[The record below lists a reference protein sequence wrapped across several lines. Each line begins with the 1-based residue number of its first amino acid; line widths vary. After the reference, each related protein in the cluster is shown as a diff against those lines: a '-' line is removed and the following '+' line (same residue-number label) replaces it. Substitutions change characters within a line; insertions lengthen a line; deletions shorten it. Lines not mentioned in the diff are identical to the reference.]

1 MKKIFNVMMLVIAM
15 TMFTV
20 NSFAQA
26 PNNKQR
32 LTREQLSEKQA
43 KYIANDLALDNETT
57 AKFINTYTQCQKEIW
72 ALGPRPRRN
81 GNNNGR
87 NGNNN
92 GRNDNNNEEQIGQ
105 NIKKRF
111 EMSEKILDIRQ
122 KYYKEYSKFLTQK
135 QIQRVYEVEKNMMKR
150 FAQHKRKG
158 GQRGMRGQ
166 HGQRLVDKNSTK

>member
-26 PNNKQR
+26 PSKKQR

-43 KYIANDLALDNETT
+43 KYIANDLALDDETT

-87 NGNNN
+87 NS
-92 GRNDNNNEEQIGQ
+92 NNNEEQIGQ

-122 KYYKEYSKFLTQK
+122 KYYKEYSKFMTQK
-135 QIQRVYEVEKNMMKR
+135 QIQRVYEIEKNMMKR
-150 FAQHKRKG
+150 FAQRKG
-158 GQRGMRGQ
+158 KNGQRPMRGK
-166 HGQRLVDKNSTK
+166 HEQRLMDKNSTK

>member
-32 LTREQLSEKQA
+32 LTREQLAEKQA
-43 KYIANDLALDNETT
+43 QHIAKDLALDDETT
-57 AKFINTYTQCQKEIW
+57 ARFINTYTQCQKEIW
-72 ALGPRPRRN
+72 ALGSRPRRD
-81 GNNNGR
+81 
-87 NGNNN
+87 
-92 GRNDNNNEEQIGQ
+92 DNNNEEQIGQ

-135 QIQRVYEVEKNMMKR
+135 QIQRVYKIEKNMMKR
-150 FAQHKRKG
+150 FAQRKG
-158 GQRGMRGQ
+158 KKGQRPMRGQ
-166 HGQRLVDKNSTK
+166 SRPRPMDNNSTK

>member
-1 MKKIFNVMMLVIAM
+1 MKKIFNVMMLVVALM
-15 TMFTV
+15 LVSV
-20 NSFAQA
+20 NSFAQNA
-26 PNNKQR
+26 NDKQR
-32 LTREQLSEKQA
+32 LNREQLSEKQA
-43 KYIANDLALDNETT
+43 KYIANELMLDNETT
-57 AKFINTYTQCQKEIW
+57 AKFVNVYTQCQKEVW

-81 GNNNGR
+81 ANG
-87 NGNNN
+87 
-92 GRNDNNNEEQIGQ
+92 NEEQIEQ

>member
-43 KYIANDLALDNETT
+43 KYIANNLALDDETT

-72 ALGPRPRRN
+72 ALGPRSRRN

-92 GRNDNNNEEQIGQ
+92 E
-105 NIKKRF
+105 
-111 EMSEKILDIRQ
+111 
-122 KYYKEYSKFLTQK
+122 
-135 QIQRVYEVEKNMMKR
+135 
-150 FAQHKRKG
+150 
-158 GQRGMRGQ
+158 
-166 HGQRLVDKNSTK
+166 

>member
-32 LTREQLSEKQA
+32 LTREQLAEKQA
-43 KYIANDLALDNETT
+43 KYIANNLALDDETT

-72 ALGPRPRRN
+72 ALGPRSCRN

-87 NGNNN
+87 NG
-92 GRNDNNNEEQIGQ
+92 NNNEEQIGQ

-122 KYYKEYSKFLTQK
+122 KYYKEYSKFMTQK
-135 QIQRVYEVEKNMMKR
+135 QIQRVYEIEKNMMKR
-150 FAQHKRKG
+150 FAQRKG
-158 GQRGMRGQ
+158 KN
-166 HGQRLVDKNSTK
+166 GQRLMHGQHEQRLMNKNSTK

>member
-1 MKKIFNVMMLVIAM
+1 MKKIFNVMMLVVAM

-26 PNNKQR
+26 PNKKQR

-43 KYIANDLALDNETT
+43 KYIANDLALDDETT

-72 ALGPRPRRN
+72 ALGSRPRRN
-81 GNNNGR
+81 G
-87 NGNNN
+87 
-92 GRNDNNNEEQIGQ
+92 NNNEEQIGQ

-122 KYYKEYSKFLTQK
+122 KYYNEYSKFLTQK
-135 QIQRVYEVEKNMMKR
+135 QIQRVYEVEKNMTKR
-150 FAQHKRKG
+150 FAQRKG
-158 GQRGMRGQ
+158 KNRQRPMRGQ
-166 HGQRLVDKNSTK
+166 FGPRPKANNSTK

>member
-26 PNNKQR
+26 PNKKQR

-43 KYIANDLALDNETT
+43 KYIANDLALDDETT
-57 AKFINTYTQCQKEIW
+57 ARFINTYTQCQKEIW
-72 ALGPRPRRN
+72 ALGSRPRRD
-81 GNNNGR
+81 
-87 NGNNN
+87 
-92 GRNDNNNEEQIGQ
+92 DNNNEAQIGQ

-111 EMSEKILDIRQ
+111 EMSDKTLDIRQ

-135 QIQRVYEVEKNMMKR
+135 QIQRVYKIEKNMMKR
-150 FAQHKRKG
+150 FAQRKG
-158 GQRGMRGQ
+158 KKGQRPMRGQ
-166 HGQRLVDKNSTK
+166 SRPRPMDNNSTK

>member
-26 PNNKQR
+26 PNKKQR
-32 LTREQLSEKQA
+32 LTREQHKKKQA
-43 KYIANDLALDNETT
+43 KYIANDLALDDETT
-57 AKFINTYTQCQKEIW
+57 ARFINTYTQCQKEIW
-72 ALGPRPRRN
+72 ALGSRPRRD
-81 GNNNGR
+81 
-87 NGNNN
+87 
-92 GRNDNNNEEQIGQ
+92 DNNNEEQIGQ

-135 QIQRVYEVEKNMMKR
+135 QIQRVYKIEKNMMKR
-150 FAQHKRKG
+150 FAQRKG
-158 GQRGMRGQ
+158 KKGQRPMRGQ
-166 HGQRLVDKNSTK
+166 SRPRPMDNNSTK